1 MLGNLLSNAVKFT
14 ATGEVRVNIHVED
27 PPEAPSTLVLEVHD
41 TGVGF
46 DAAFARHLFQRF
58 SQADETITRR
68 FGGTGL
74 GLSITRAL
82 VELMGG
88 EIEATS
94 EPGRGSRFRVVLPL
108 PRCRPLAD
116 YDGDRSQAKAAP
128 ATDDGRKTRRLAALR
143 VLLAEDHPINQR
155 VVELTLRPFGVELKI
170 VDNGAEAVEAFTAG
184 VFDAVLMDMQMP
196 VMDGLAA
203 TRAIRQHEA
212 QTPGR
217 PRTPIVML
225 SANAMQQ
232 HRAEAKAAGAELHI
246 AKPITAG
253 ALIDGL
259 IDVLDAAA
267 APAN

>member
-1 MLGNLLSNAVKFT
+1 MPRSWSRSLAIS
-14 ATGEVRVNIHVED
+14 R
-27 PPEAPSTLVLEVHD
+27 
-41 TGVGF
+41 
-46 DAAFARHLFQRF
+46 Q
-58 SQADETITRR
+58 
-68 FGGTGL
+68 
-74 GLSITRAL
+74 L

-88 EIEATS
+88 EIEAAS

-108 PRCRPLAD
+108 PRSRPLEA
-116 YDGDRSQAKAAP
+116 YDSDRTQVRAGP
-128 ATDDGRKTRRLAALR
+128 ALDDGHKTRRLAGLR

-170 VDNGAEAVEAFTAG
+170 VDNGAEAVEAFAAG

-203 TRAIRQHEA
+203 TRAIRQYEA
-212 QTPGR
+212 RTPGR
-217 PRTPIVML
+217 TRTPVVML

-232 HRAEAKAAGAELHI
+232 HRVDARAAGAELHI

-259 IDVLDAAA
+259 IEVLDTVAAA
-267 APAN
+267 AD